1 VRRQRVWHH
10 HVVAVPTVVAGL
22 AAVRMASVSAGGYH
36 TLALSYQGI
45 VYSFGCSDGP
55 AWSRGDDEDQQTPRA
70 IEALQ
75 GVRAGAVSAGD
86 RHSLVLGIDGLVYWF
101 GYGTHGQLEALRG
114 VQAIAVSTGH
124 EHSLVLGR
132 GGEVY
137 SFGAGYLGKLG
148 HGNNQCQYPPQ
159 VIEALKGVR
168 VRAVAAGGGHSLVV
182 SVGGDA
188 YSFGLG
194 AEGQLGHGNDI
205 NQLLPKRI
213 EAIANVR
220 AVAAGGNHSMRL
232 TEAGLVYSFGCGG
245 AGRLGHNNTDDQPEP
260 RIIEALRGVKVS
272 AIAAG
277 YHTSLAVAA
286 GGAAYGWGSGEDARL
301 GLGLTD
307 HQLTVTPLQY
317 PTAQLRLQE

>member
-1 VRRQRVWHH
+1 
-10 HVVAVPTVVAGL
+10 VVAVPTVVAGL

-36 TLALSYQGI
+36 TLALSDQGI

-168 VRAVAAGGGHSLVV
+168 VRAVAAGEDHSLVL

-194 AEGQLGHGNDI
+194 GFGQLGHGDDRS
-205 NQLLPKRI
+205 QPLPKRI
-213 EAIANVR
+213 ETLANVR
-220 AVAAGGNHSMRL
+220 AVAADRYHSLLL
-232 TEAGLVYSFGCGG
+232 TESGIVYSFGNGSN
-245 AGRLGHNNTDDQPEP
+245 GRLGLNNTDHQRYPQA
-260 RIIEALRGVKVS
+260 IEALRGVKVS
-272 AIAAG
+272 ALGTGASMSFAIAAD
-277 YHTSLAVAA
+277 
-286 GGAAYGWGSGEDARL
+286 GATYGWGYGSNASL
-301 GLGLTD
+301 GLGNGGKRN
-307 HQLTVTPLQY
+307 VLQY
-317 PTAQLRLQE
+317 SGLLCMC